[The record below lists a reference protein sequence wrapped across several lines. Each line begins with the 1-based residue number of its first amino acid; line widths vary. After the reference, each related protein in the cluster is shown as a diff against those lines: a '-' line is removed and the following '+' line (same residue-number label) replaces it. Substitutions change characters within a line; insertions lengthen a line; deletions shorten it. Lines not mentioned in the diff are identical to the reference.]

1 MLNDIL
7 DERKR
12 FKHQTTLKVV
22 FKKYEGTEIEFSG
35 VYFNLTTKIGINHKF
50 DLDKFFQKILY
61 RIYNWANEESG
72 WIVKSV
78 KSQYTNIST
87 LSDHYL

>member
-1 MLNDIL
+1 M
-7 DERKR
+7 
-12 FKHQTTLKVV
+12 

-35 VYFNLTTKIGINHKF
+35 VYFNSTTKIGINHKF

-61 RIYNWANEESG
+61 RIYNRANEEPG

-78 KSQYTNIST
+78 KSQYTDIST